1 MPILFAAEY
10 AYTGSRTLASVC
22 REWGVDAA
30 AAPAPNVDAGL
41 LQFQR
46 REAGNAMADDLMS
59 RIKDHATRQETPGTG
74 RPNDTRHFRRGISS
88 RIVYDDECGNLR
100 SGVRTVLPQNAVS
113 QTSPDSP
120 TTTSDL
126 VPADLDTTLE
136 SASAQFIRAVFGALY
151 LYSGAATVH
160 SFHEAHIL
168 SRHLALHTLF
178 DFKHPTRDLSRL
190 CARESLE
197 PPVARLLS
205 ETGRHS
211 RSPVFVVGVF
221 SGEDKLGEG
230 SGASLDEARVRAAA
244 AALRGW
250 YLYSPP
256 PGDVRMPSRQREMAG
271 RGVEWKPQVVDI
283 GEIVT

>member
-1 MPILFAAEY
+1 MTKPCMRSLTSAVLSPRTQWAPTRLFSYRRGSTCRSVQLPPSCSTTCLRQLHTQPRREQALAAIREHPELVINRAGDSAKLAALHARLSLPPRFSTKTLARCLIHPTANSDAGLNNASLALLGQQLLAYYTAEWLMCNYPRLPMPILFAAEY

-126 VPADLDTTLE
+126 VPADIDTTLE
-136 SASAQFIRAVFGALY
+136 LSLI
-151 LYSGAATVH
+151 
-160 SFHEAHIL
+160 HI
-168 SRHLALHTLF
+168 
-178 DFKHPTRDLSRL
+178 
-190 CARESLE
+190 
-197 PPVARLLS
+197 
-205 ETGRHS
+205 
-211 RSPVFVVGVF
+211 
-221 SGEDKLGEG
+221 
-230 SGASLDEARVRAAA
+230 
-244 AALRGW
+244 
-250 YLYSPP
+250 
-256 PGDVRMPSRQREMAG
+256 
-271 RGVEWKPQVVDI
+271 
-283 GEIVT
+283 